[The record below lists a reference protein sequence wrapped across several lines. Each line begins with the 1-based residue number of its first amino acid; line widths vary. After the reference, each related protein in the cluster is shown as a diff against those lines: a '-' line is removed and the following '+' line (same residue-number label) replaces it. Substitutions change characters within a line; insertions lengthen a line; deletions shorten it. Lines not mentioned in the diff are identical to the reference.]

1 MSLQVQS
8 RTLLAP
14 AGEWGAEMHSA
25 PKKARA
31 RAERR
36 CTKRRRAV
44 ETPPARI
51 IWRRVRNGVS
61 SQRAELGSHESQ
73 AQVALDDCILYP
85 LFPFFLCSCM
95 HLGASIFSCC
105 AGVCLLLG
113 KGWGSAQ
120 EMNHGVWGVDSVGAV
135 VVAKTGRHRLAPG

>member
-1 MSLQVQS
+1 MEMNGRCNDKGLFCNAFSKHARPTWLACDIIPQTGLKPGLQIRVDC
-8 RTLLAP
+8 A
-14 AGEWGAEMHSA
+14 AY
-25 PKKARA
+25 
-31 RAERR
+31 
-36 CTKRRRAV
+36 CTSYV
-44 ETPPARI
+44 CT
-51 IWRRVRNGVS
+51 GVKIYP
-61 SQRAELGSHESQ
+61 QQ
-73 AQVALDDCILYP
+73 AQVALDDCILYL